1 MDLVLTSLSPKDW
14 EFLDVNS
21 IEMKCEKL
29 TKFYTEKVKEL
40 ISAMN
45 EGKEK
50 QSGYLDRIKSKVIDN
65 LYIKFKDIHIRV
77 EDNTTGSNCSFGISL
92 DEFAICNTN
101 KDWEE
106 TIITKSN
113 DDNEYK
119 LMKITNFGFYVTKST
134 SESISQ
140 TINENSEKENEK
152 IEKILNFNPD
162 NDSYLI
168 KPISMNAKMK
178 NNKITREI
186 DLNVKV
192 ENFEIN
198 IKKEQYDF
206 ILHVM
211 NNLIYYRR
219 FQSFKKDNEKYSF
232 FRPKC
237 EIKGNTRKWFR
248 FAIIAVIKRRK
259 FFLGDTK
266 IFEINE
272 FLRENYHQQFIKIF
286 SKFIENKCNYD
297 KFDNIEKEIFA
308 KVLGLFDEKTL
319 NEWSVDCIKEYA
331 KTNKNF
337 FLNENGTLNFLN
349 FFPKT
354 QASLTPQ
361 EEEKLSEI
369 LSNFKTNLNNQNAQK
384 KTINFTLE
392 RGSLHFSSDK
402 SNFGFDFAGFFI
414 KIDSSESVISIDNS
428 LAMIKSLNKNFLNLK
443 SEETEFNFIYKLKYS
458 KQKSEKKSFSFDLI
472 LNSFNIVY
480 AQDEIAKLISFFTSE
495 KKSHEYII
503 SSASEMKSDLQH
515 STKKKIQTA
524 LSSQTPQIQI
534 EILPSKIYIPLSKYN
549 IANAKAIGI
558 EISKIIIKNEE
569 KSPKDS
575 EISEIEN
582 FVCDFSSIKII
593 YLKSLRYYNSP
604 NVFEIIPIL
613 KCKTIISVSPFKYEI
628 NLQIDDININ
638 LSQEIYYTL
647 YYLAY
652 IIKPQ
657 RNTDSWASLEA
668 DAIDIKKSCKA
679 ICAVRLKDN
688 CDIAPSFRDCFA
700 AISGGYIYFF
710 VDVNESDYDNYFYL
724 RGAKIEQINETEI
737 NIKNKFDDINLRFAN
752 WDKTRSFSNSIA
764 NRVSE
769 MSIGYEDETLN
780 TQKSI
785 NDSTN
790 NDMAKNNNKDQ
801 TKQHIYSLD
810 INLSKL
816 TINLS
821 LAEETEITS
830 AYDYTLSLSALRLTC
845 LFQSEISLI
854 FQIASLQLFSTMATI
869 IKSNGDVIQISIII
883 PKSSKPT
890 INIEVGELEIEWF
903 CDDIRRILLFI
914 VHNEILCSKIKADI
928 INVPSQS
935 KFTNKFINYFNKSSK
950 FKNEEHTVLSVL
962 KENFVER
969 KSDEIIAII
978 NLKMR
983 TINLKWL
990 TPMKSI
996 LFAKVSFLKA
1006 EFNAEI
1012 FSDVYRLNGE
1022 FFDFELKDDSN
1033 YRILTTSFDF
1043 RVVVTSIRKAIDKLT
1058 MDVSLSFTK
1067 TILEYYHEFFI
1078 RAFNYFFDE
1087 FLGAMTTPSNIK
1099 KFKNLRNLIPNEKN
1113 VENFEFSKISVNLV
1127 NPKILLRPKKNFEKF
1142 FIIETSNVNISNEYE
1157 LADHVLKHNPEE
1169 KRFFSKYKFN
1179 VEKLILRFEKRNII
1193 GGVFTSVIL
1202 RKPIFFNDEDEILSA
1217 NEIDK
1222 SYLIQIIIDTQL
1234 SLKII
1239 LEDFILITQC
1249 ISHNFLYS
1257 DNNDALFE
1265 STRKNEEE
1273 IDFSIIKMKVALKI
1287 SSIMIYL
1294 EDRCST
1300 NIQNAEMNFIY
1311 KFTGPNEL
1319 RVSLSQCEGRDLNKN
1334 IAFLSTS
1341 QDKNEQINFKY
1352 VIDKNSDKNIIISVS
1367 NIKLILLFDLL
1378 LWMKYFFIDSVP
1390 VTNSGDTDIENK
1402 PNIRVNFE
1410 IKNILICLTAGNTR
1424 NMLCLSTTLAMLYK
1438 KVKIS
1443 QCKKELVSNYNTYKW
1458 KMENTNDENEKKI
1471 YEKELNLDYKEIG
1484 NLMIS
1489 FGEIMPFIISE
1500 KELQSN
1506 DIPKRK
1512 LTNNFNFYFNNVEKI
1527 RFVHPNSFISSSS
1540 SLLSINDIVLKFSY
1554 RDIIQVKQAIEY
1566 NTSSIESSKPC
1577 IPFSNPPQTPSLSS
1591 LIDKGIRL
1599 DEISI
1604 KTLRLVLIDDHAD
1617 TYYPFL
1623 SLSIKDT
1630 SITHETFSSYQ
1641 SVILISL
1648 SAKVIV
1654 YNYYIGTWEPIM
1666 ERSTITV
1673 ECVKDNA
1680 DKSLHTLSLT
1690 VDVSKNGINLN
1701 ISDIAISFLYTTL
1714 KTWIEKTKEDD
1725 SNKVI
1730 SNHTIVNLTGREM
1743 TIMQRKEN
1751 ECKKISSILTNEK
1764 YDIEYRENVEDEF
1777 FHLSNSNN
1785 KTQSVIAVSFDNA
1798 SITVNDI
1805 TRNYIKIDSIKT
1817 KKHTIDYSRLKSQYK
1832 TDKELKG
1839 FEYIISEVVISEMKR
1854 IITIYS
1860 PLIFE
1865 NTLNRKM
1872 LIRFAKKKFE
1882 AKYEISPKS
1891 RFAVPYEFFD
1901 GNIEFRFETEDQ
1913 PQIFDLRNFLE
1924 MKPNLQMRFNAQRI
1938 CFFYELLAKS
1948 NVTCAHISSAIIVRN
1963 YLPFSI
1969 TIKVKGKN
1977 FYIHKSSFEF
1987 IDNVSPI
1994 DDFIVEKIKCLQ
2006 YKIKSINFTSES
2018 KQNKIFAFT
2027 LLDSSHKSSINIS
2040 VANLKSNNGINAF
2053 SLYFPS
2059 IIINETGLPISIFT
2073 PAQNVTQR
2081 THVISLS
2088 PSHNVSPIGPELH
2101 SIIFHVDDAEKKES
2115 VAVSIDGIGLST
2127 LIECIS
2133 PNSIIKYEF
2142 TLSLDLSPVDQES
2155 EIFAKIITLY
2165 PKYTLVNKTNFDL
2178 LIAFDNSETPLRV
2191 GSHSKIPIC
2200 NSSHYIKI
2208 RPISDEKKYQSGSKW
2223 NWSRQISIDELRDLT
2238 MRISAM
2244 KFQERLYLHFEKK
2257 ILDFYSAII
2266 VNLADESNALFLIEN
2281 RSHYIHLK
2289 VSQCYY
2295 SSSCEKIGPQNNSL
2309 FAWVN
2314 EEERVKMLKIE
2325 FIYQIANNLFICDE
2339 QNTQIIKFTDS
2350 NDTIILNNNKRK
2362 YPLHQIII
2370 IHKNKY
2376 AGYKILFEIKNEGIK
2391 TVIAINDYV
2400 NSCCENRGT
2409 FQIVK
2414 ELNMKIPMIGIS
2426 VLSLRKKSQWKRNE
2440 LCYISLKGIQF
2451 YFRDESNETRIT
2463 EVQCKIHLIQIDNM
2477 ISYITQFP
2485 IILSPDNFDDYK
2497 NIKEHPP
2504 FFNIAASCYRYSA
2517 NEPLKFNYFSYLIQ
2531 AFHLSIDSEILEG
2544 FINFVDNITKKINSG
2559 FNRVHRVLREGG
2571 SQFEDYIEPH
2581 WMREDSFDSN
2591 NKIFFT
2597 SFETSSIEMVLSFK
2611 AGDVIEKFF
2620 TSNAI
2625 VGTILSTMSNID
2637 KADLLLNGCIM
2648 HNLYISYLNIITL
2661 VLNKYKQSIL
2671 TEVFTIVGAIDVL
2684 GNPSNL
2690 FKSLGT
2696 GVKEFIAKP
2705 VEGIVRGPLE
2715 GVEGAI
2721 EGGYSLIKHTIG
2733 GTFSATSKIAT
2744 GLSKGL
2750 LHLSSNDSYMRKIEK
2765 EKLTLK
2771 PKNFVYGL
2779 GYGITSF
2786 ANGVFSGICDAIVK
2800 PIEETQKN
2808 GIGGIGSG
2816 LFKGIGG
2823 LFSKPV
2829 VGVLQMVS
2837 TTSEGIKNTFTAEE
2851 GKVKQERMP
2860 RPFYGRYKYIK
2871 TYNSFHA
2878 YVVWF
2883 IKMFVD
2889 EVKTI
2894 DFCDVEH
2901 YVNIKGE
2908 GTFLIFSTKDF
2919 IFVDT
2924 QRKCVKNKIP
2934 YSYVTGIEYDKGKD
2948 MIKMIFNE
2956 KCKGLKTAE
2965 IHLNKKMDNGEGIAK
2980 KMQKIINENVDSY
2993 K

>member
-1 MDLVLTSLSPKDW
+1 
-14 EFLDVNS
+14 
-21 IEMKCEKL
+21 MKKEKL
-29 TKFYTEKVKEL
+29 TKFYTEKLKEL
-40 ISAMN
+40 VLAMN

-50 QSGYLDRIKSKVIDN
+50 QTGYLDKIKSKIIDN
-65 LYIKFKDIHIRV
+65 LYIKFKNINIRV
-77 EDNTTGSNCSFGISL
+77 EDNTTENNIFFGISL

-101 KDWEE
+101 QDWVE
-106 TIITKSN
+106 TIITKN
-113 DDNEYK
+113 DDENEYK
-119 LMKITNFGFYVTKST
+119 IMKITNFGFYISKS
-134 SESISQ
+134 SYESTPQKIKESGG
-140 TINENSEKENEK
+140 EEKEK
-152 IEKILNFNPD
+152 IEKNYNFNVD

-168 KPISMNAKMK
+168 KPISMNGKMK
-178 NNKITREI
+178 KNKKTKEI
-186 DLNVKV
+186 DLNVKI
-192 ENFEIN
+192 ENFVIN

-206 ILHVM
+206 ILNVM

-219 FQSFKKDNEKYSF
+219 FQNFKKENEKYSF

-248 FAIIAVIKRRK
+248 FAIKAIIKRRK

-266 IFEINE
+266 IFEVNE
-272 FLRENYHQQFIKIF
+272 LLKENYHKQFIIIF

-297 KFDNIEKEIFA
+297 KFDNNEKEIFS
-308 KVLGLFDEKTL
+308 KILNLFDEKTL
-319 NEWSVDCIKEYA
+319 NEWSVDCITEYVKE
-331 KTNKNF
+331 NKNF
-337 FLNENGTLNFLN
+337 FLNEKGTLNFLN

-361 EEEKLSEI
+361 EEEKLNEL
-369 LSNFKTNLNNQNAQK
+369 LSNFKTNLSGQNIQK
-384 KTINFTLE
+384 IILNFTLE
-392 RGSLHFSSDK
+392 KGSLHFSTDK
-402 SNFGFDFAGFFI
+402 SNFGFDFAGFET
-414 KIDSSESVISIDNS
+414 KIDSNDKTISIDNS
-428 LAMIKSLNKNFLNLK
+428 LAMIKSLNKNFINLK
-443 SEETEFNFIYKLKYS
+443 NEKTEYNFIYKLKYS
-458 KQKSEKKSFSFDLI
+458 KKKGEIKNYSLDLI
-472 LNSFNIVY
+472 LNSFNIIY

-495 KKSHEYII
+495 KKSHQYII
-503 SSASEMKSDLQH
+503 SSASEMKSDLQR
-515 STKKKIQTA
+515 STKQKIQIA
-524 LSSQTPQIQI
+524 LSSQISQIQI
-534 EILPSKIYIPLSKYN
+534 QILPSKIYIPLSKYN
-549 IANAKAIGI
+549 IANAKAFGI
-558 EISKIIIKNEE
+558 EISKIVIKNEE
-569 KSPKDS
+569 KNEFS
-575 EISEIEN
+575 ESEKFI
-582 FVCDFSSIKII
+582 CDFSSFKII
-593 YLKSLRYYNSP
+593 FLKSLRYYNNNQ

-613 KCKTIISVSPFKYEI
+613 KCKTIITVSAFKYEI
-628 NLQIDDININ
+628 TLQIDDININ

-647 YYLAY
+647 HYIHY

-657 RNTDSWASLEA
+657 RNIDSWASLEA
-668 DAIDIKKSCKA
+668 DADDIKKTCNA
-679 ICAVRLKDN
+679 ICELRMKDN
-688 CDIAPSFRDCFA
+688 CDIAPSFRDCFG

-710 VDVNESDYDNYFYL
+710 EDASERDYDTYFYL
-724 RGAKIEQINETEI
+724 KGTKIEQINETEI
-737 NIKNKFDDINLRFAN
+737 NIRNKFDDVNLRFTN
-752 WDKTRSFSNSIA
+752 WEKMRNFANSIA

-769 MSIGYEDETLN
+769 MSIGYDEEEDLN
-780 TQKSI
+780 NKKTINGNTI
-785 NDSTN
+785 NDITKN
-790 NDMAKNNNKDQ
+790 NNNKDQ
-801 TKQHIYSLD
+801 KKQHTYSLD
-810 INLSKL
+810 ITLNKLTVNLSF
-816 TINLS
+816 
-821 LAEETEITS
+821 AEETEITS
-830 AYDYTLSLSALRLTC
+830 IYDYTLSLTGLKLTC
-845 LFQSEISLI
+845 TFETEISLV
-854 FQIASLQLFSTMATI
+854 FQIACLRLLSKEATI
-869 IKSNGDVIQISIII
+869 IASNGDVIQITIII
-883 PKSSKPT
+883 PKLSNPS
-890 INIEVGELEIEWF
+890 INIEVGELNIEWF
-903 CDDIRRILLFI
+903 CDDIRRILLFL
-914 VHNEILCSKIKADI
+914 VHNEILCSKIKADT

-935 KFTNKFINYFNKSSK
+935 KFTNKFINYFNKSTSK
-950 FKNEEHTVLSVL
+950 FKNEDHTVLNVL
-962 KENFVER
+962 KDNFIEK
-969 KSDEIIAII
+969 KSDEIIAVI
-978 NLKMR
+978 NVKMR
-983 TINLKWL
+983 TINMKWR

-996 LFAKVSFLKA
+996 LFAKISFLKA
-1006 EFNAEI
+1006 EFNAQI
-1012 FSDVYRLNGE
+1012 LNDVYRLHGE
-1022 FFDFELKDDSN
+1022 FFDFELKDDTN
-1033 YRILTTSFDF
+1033 YRILNTSFDF
-1043 RVVVTSIRKAIDKLT
+1043 NVVVTSIRKAIDRYT
-1058 MDVSLSFTK
+1058 VDVSLSFTK
-1067 TILEYYHEFFI
+1067 TILEYYHEFFFHT
-1078 RAFNYFFDE
+1078 FNYFFDE
-1087 FLGAMTTPSNIK
+1087 FLGAMTTPANIK
-1099 KFKNLRNLIPNEKN
+1099 KFKNLRNLISNEKN

-1157 LADHVLKHNPEE
+1157 LADHVLKKKPEE
-1169 KRFFSKYKFN
+1169 KRFFSKYKFK
-1179 VEKLILRFEKRNII
+1179 VEKLILRFEGRNILN
-1193 GGVFTSVIL
+1193 GVFTSIIL
-1202 RKPIFFNDEDEILSA
+1202 RKPNFFNDEDEILSA

-1222 SYLIQIIIDTQL
+1222 SYLIQIVIDTQL

-1265 STRKNEEE
+1265 SKVKNIDE
-1273 IDFSIIKMKVALKI
+1273 IDFSVIKIKVELKI

-1294 EDRCST
+1294 EDKCST
-1300 NIQNAEMNFIY
+1300 NIQNAEMYFFY
-1311 KFTGPNEL
+1311 KFTGPSEL
-1319 RVSLSQCEGRDLNKN
+1319 KVSLSQCEGKDLNKN
-1334 IAFLSTS
+1334 IVFLSTS
-1341 QDKNEQINFKY
+1341 QNKNDKIILKY
-1352 VIDKNSDKNIIISVS
+1352 VLDKNSDKNIIISVT

-1378 LWMKYFFIDSVP
+1378 VWMKYFFIDSVP
-1390 VTNSGDTDIENK
+1390 ITNSADIDIENK
-1402 PNIRVNFE
+1402 PNFRVNFE
-1410 IKNILICLTAGNTR
+1410 IKNILICLTAGNTK

-1458 KMENTNDENEKKI
+1458 KIENINDENEKKV

-1500 KELQSN
+1500 KELKSN

-1512 LTNNFNFYFNNVEKI
+1512 LTNNFNFYFNNVNKI
-1527 RFVHPNSFISSSS
+1527 SFVHPNSFISSSS
-1540 SLLSINDIVLKFSY
+1540 SLLSINDIVLKLSY
-1554 RDIIQVKQAIEY
+1554 RDIIQVNQAIKY
-1566 NTSSIESSKPC
+1566 NTSSIEL
-1577 IPFSNPPQTPSLSS
+1577 SNPPKPLSNHPQSQSLSS

-1623 SLSIKDT
+1623 SLSIKDL

-1641 SVILISL
+1641 SVILLSL
-1648 SAKVIV
+1648 SAKAIV
-1654 YNYYIGTWEPIM
+1654 YNYYIGTWEPII
-1666 ERSTITV
+1666 ERSTITL

-1680 DKSLHTLSLT
+1680 DESLHALSFN
-1690 VDVSKNGINLN
+1690 VDVSKNGININ

-1743 TIMQRKEN
+1743 TIMQRKGNN
-1751 ECKKISSILTNEK
+1751 EYKKISSILTNEK
-1764 YDIEYRENVEDEF
+1764 YDIEYTESIEDEYF
-1777 FHLSNSNN
+1777 NLSNSNN
-1785 KTQSVIAVSFDNA
+1785 KTQSVIAISFDTA
-1798 SITVNDI
+1798 LITVNDI
-1805 TRNYIKIDSIKT
+1805 TSNYIKIDSIKT
-1817 KKHTIDYSRLKSQYK
+1817 KKHTIDYSYLKAKYK
-1832 TDKELKG
+1832 TDKELSG
-1839 FEYIISEVVISEMKR
+1839 FEYIISEVMISEMKR
-1854 IITIYS
+1854 IISIYS

-1872 LIRFAKKKFE
+1872 LIQFTKNKFE
-1882 AKYEISPKS
+1882 AKYEINPKS
-1891 RFAVPYEFFD
+1891 LFAVPYEFFD
-1901 GNIEFRFETEDQ
+1901 GNIEFRFENEDQ

-1924 MKPNLQMRFNAQRI
+1924 MKPNLQMRFNDQRI
-1938 CFFYELLAKS
+1938 CFFYELSAKS
-1948 NVTCAHISSAIIVRN
+1948 NVICVHISPAIIVRN
-1963 YLPFSI
+1963 CLPFSI
-1969 TIKVKGKN
+1969 SIKVKGKT
-1977 FYIHKSSFEF
+1977 FQIRKSSFEF

-1994 DDFIVEKIKCLQ
+1994 DDFIAEKIKCLQ
-2006 YKIKSINFTSES
+2006 YKIASINFTSES
-2018 KQNKIFAFT
+2018 KQKKIFSFS
-2027 LLDSSHKSSINIS
+2027 LLDSTLKSSINIS
-2040 VANLKSNNGINAF
+2040 VANLKTNNGINSF
-2053 SLYFPS
+2053 TLYFTS

-2073 PAQNVTQR
+2073 PAQNISQR

-2088 PSHNVSPIGPELH
+2088 PEHNISPIGPELH
-2101 SIIFHVDDAEKKES
+2101 SLIFHVDDGERKES
-2115 VAVSIDGIGLST
+2115 EAVSIDGIGLT
-2127 LIECIS
+2127 TIIECIS
-2133 PNSIIKYEF
+2133 TNSIIKYEF
-2142 TLSLDLSPVDQES
+2142 TLSLDLSPVNQDS
-2155 EIFAKIITLY
+2155 EIFVKIITLY
-2165 PKYTLVNKTNFDL
+2165 PKYTLVNKTNYDL
-2178 LIAFDNSETPLRV
+2178 LIAFDNSESPLKIGRC
-2191 GSHSKIPIC
+2191 SKIPIC
-2200 NSSHYIKI
+2200 NSSNSIKI
-2208 RPISDEKKYQSGSKW
+2208 RPISDESKYQSGSKW
-2223 NWSRQISIDELRDLT
+2223 NWSKHISIDELRDLT
-2238 MRISAM
+2238 IRISAM

-2257 ILDFYSAII
+2257 ILDFYSTVI
-2266 VNLADESNALFLIEN
+2266 VNLADESNTLFLIEN

-2295 SSSCEKIGPQNNSL
+2295 SSSSENITPQNNSL

-2314 EEERVKMLKIE
+2314 EEEKVKMLKIE
-2325 FIYQIANNLFICDE
+2325 FIYHITNNIFICDE
-2339 QNTQIIKFTDS
+2339 QNTQIIKFTPS

-2362 YPLHQIII
+2362 YPLHQTII
-2370 IHKNKY
+2370 IHKNKHT
-2376 AGYKILFEIKNEGIK
+2376 GYKILLEIKNEGIK
-2391 TVIAINDYV
+2391 TVISINDYI
-2400 NSCCENRGT
+2400 NSYYENRSK

-2426 VLSLRKKSQWKRNE
+2426 ILSLRKKSQWKRNE

-2451 YFRDESNETRIT
+2451 YFRDESNEKRTT

-2477 ISYITQFP
+2477 INYITQFP
-2485 IILSPDNFDDYK
+2485 IILSPDNLDDYK
-2497 NIKEHPP
+2497 KVKDHPP

-2531 AFHLSIDSEILEG
+2531 AFHLCIDSEILEG
-2544 FINFVDNITKKINSG
+2544 FINFVDNITKTINNG
-2559 FNRVHRVLREGG
+2559 FNRVHRVLRDEGG
-2571 SQFEDYIEPH
+2571 QFEDYLGPH
-2581 WMREDSFDSN
+2581 WMKEDSFDHT
-2591 NKIFFT
+2591 NKVFFT
-2597 SFETSSIEMVLSFK
+2597 SFETSSIEMVVSFK
-2611 AGDVIEKFF
+2611 AGDVIERFF

-2625 VGTILSTMSNID
+2625 IGTILSTMSNID

-2800 PIEETQKN
+2800 PIEETQKS

-2829 VGVLQMVS
+2829 VGILQMVS

-2851 GKVKQERMP
+2851 GKVKQERIP

-2871 TYNSFHA
+2871 TYNAFHA

-2883 IKMFVD
+2883 IKMFVN

-2894 DFCDVEH
+2894 DFCDAEH

-2908 GTFLIFSTKDF
+2908 GTFLVFSTKDF

-2934 YSYVTGIEYDKGKD
+2934 YSYVSEVEYDKGKD
-2948 MIKMIFNE
+2948 MIKMIFND

-2965 IHLNKKMDNGEGIAK
+2965 IHLNKKMDNGEAIAQKMK
-2980 KMQKIINENVDSY
+2980 KMINENIDSY